1 MLIGVVRT
9 DPEPEQTPRHRPSES
24 AIVIADSGG
33 KIPADLLE
41 VQRGVLRVGLEQS
54 KLLVGELLNVHRK
67 RLVVSP
73 EARGDEVL
81 QSSV

>member
-1 MLIGVVRT
+1 
-9 DPEPEQTPRHRPSES
+9 
-24 AIVIADSGG
+24 
-33 KIPADLLE
+33 
-41 VQRGVLRVGLEQS
+41 
-54 KLLVGELLNVHRK
+54 LLVGELLNVHRK